1 MLGWILN
8 TPLVK
13 VVRTQI
19 WTLFSFK
26 IKEIESV
33 LTNKQRIAKK
43 KIALIT
49 SHLKYFRKSFETCF
63 AHITVFVYFGDFP
76 LSRILK

>member
-43 KIALIT
+43 KL
-49 SHLKYFRKSFETCF
+49 H
-63 AHITVFVYFGDFP
+63 
-76 LSRILK
+76 

>member
-26 IKEIESV
+26 IEEIESV

-43 KIALIT
+43 KLHSLPLISNISGNLLKLALLTLRFLYI
-49 SHLKYFRKSFETCF
+49 LETF
-63 AHITVFVYFGDFP
+63 LFLEF
-76 LSRILK
+76 